1 MKLRIIL
8 FVLMTSMV
16 GVSFAAKP
24 GKSRKPESYELQQH
38 ELQQLLDAPT
48 KLQAKPVLFY
58 DLAKFLKNVLAFS
71 DIQKISNDAV
81 RLKAL
86 KELNNKKIPAVFA
99 SIANR
104 LGASAVIPYDNYL
117 NEYRAYIVPAYDITQ
132 EAIYQ
137 LNKEYLARK

>member
-1 MKLRIIL
+1 MKLRVIL

-16 GVSFAAKP
+16 GLSFAAKP
-24 GKSRKPESYELQQH
+24 GKSRTPERYGLQQH
-38 ELQQLLDAPT
+38 ELQQLLDTPT

-58 DLAKFLKNVLAFS
+58 DLAKFSKNVLAFS
-71 DIQKISNDAV
+71 DIEKISNEAT

-86 KELNNKKIPAVFA
+86 KELNNKIIPAVFA

-117 NEYRAYIVPAYDITQ
+117 NEYRAYIAPGYDITQ
-132 EAIYQ
+132 EAIDL
-137 LNKEYLARK
+137 LNREYLVRK

>member
-24 GKSRKPESYELQQH
+24 YKSRKPERF

-48 KLQAKPVLFY
+48 ELQAKPVLFY

-71 DIQKISNDAV
+71 DIQKISNEAT

-104 LGASAVIPYDNYL
+104 FGAAAIIPYDNYL
-117 NEYRAYIVPAYDITQ
+117 NEYRAYIDPAYDITQ
-132 EAIYQ
+132 EAIDQ
-137 LNKEYLARK
+137 LNREYLARK

>member
-16 GVSFAAKP
+16 GLSFAAKP
-24 GKSRKPESYELQQH
+24 GKSRTPERYGLQQH

-48 KLQAKPVLFY
+48 KLQPKPVLFY

-71 DIQKISNDAV
+71 DIKKISNEAT

-86 KELNNKKIPAVFA
+86 KALNNKIIPAVFA

-104 LGASAVIPYDNYL
+104 FGASTVIPYDNL
-117 NEYRAYIVPAYDITQ
+117 PNEYRTYIAPEYDITQ
-132 EAIYQ
+132 EVIDQ

>member
-8 FVLMTSMV
+8 FVLMTSMI

-24 GKSRKPESYELQQH
+24 YKSRAPERYELQQH
-38 ELQQLLDAPT
+38 ELQQLLDAPA

-71 DIQKISNDAV
+71 DIQKISNDAI

-86 KELNNKKIPAVFA
+86 KELNTKKIPAVFA

-104 LGASAVIPYDNYL
+104 LGACAVIPYDNYL
-117 NEYRAYIVPAYDITQ
+117 NEYRAYIAPGYDITQ
-132 EAIYQ
+132 EAIDQ
-137 LNKEYLARK
+137 LNREYLARK